1 MAEALKVFTMTYTL
15 INFSRP
21 PLISADG
28 KKPRVKSNIQ
38 AKQSHVGKSVSKPK
52 KKQGSKKVELDR
64 SQLGN
69 INFVEPRPQDHET
82 TEDPFAG
89 NEDNKDDFKGEVAK
103 FFLIYTPLSF

>member
-1 MAEALKVFTMTYTL
+1 M
-15 INFSRP
+15 
-21 PLISADG
+21 ISADG

-38 AKQSHVGKSVSKPK
+38 AGQSLVGKSPTKPK

-89 NEDNKDDFKGEVAK
+89 KEDGDIQDKKSCGGNLRTNKGKQ
-103 FFLIYTPLSF
+103 